1 MTLPAPSG
9 ASHTASEPRDN
20 DAARPKLF
28 WPRRLDLKGEP
39 IVRSLCLGSLAL
51 LFAVS
56 NAMAA
61 GDPVAGRKAAA
72 KCQVCHGVDGQSKN
86 PEAPH
91 ISGQVE
97 RYIIKAL
104 KRYQSG
110 ERQDPMMSMIVKQ
123 LKEDDIANL
132 AAYYSSIKVTVEKPK

>member
-1 MTLPAPSG
+1 M
-9 ASHTASEPRDN
+9 
-20 DAARPKLF
+20 
-28 WPRRLDLKGEP
+28 RLIL
-39 IVRSLCLGSLAL
+39 RSILTSLAL
-51 LFAVS
+51 LSVLVCTAE
-56 NAMAA
+56 A
-61 GDPVAGRKAAA
+61 GDPALGRKTAA
-72 KCQVCHGVDGQSKN
+72 KCQACHGVDGQSKN

-123 LKEDDIANL
+123 LKDDDIANV
-132 AAYYSSIKVTVEKPK
+132 AAYYASIKVTIEKPQ

>member
-1 MTLPAPSG
+1 VQSFFLS
-9 ASHTASEPRDN
+9 SV
-20 DAARPKLF
+20 
-28 WPRRLDLKGEP
+28 
-39 IVRSLCLGSLAL
+39 IL
-51 LFAVS
+51 LFAMS
-56 NAMAA
+56 NALAA
-61 GDPVAGRKAAA
+61 GDLVAGRKTAA
-72 KCQVCHGVDGQSKN
+72 KCQVCHGADGQSKN

-123 LKEDDIANL
+123 LKEEDITNV
-132 AAYYSSIKVTVEKPK
+132 AAYYSSIKVTVEKPE

>member
-1 MTLPAPSG
+1 LTIQLR
-9 ASHTASEPRDN
+9 SHAVWLRSFHLTKEPM
-20 DAARPKLF
+20 
-28 WPRRLDLKGEP
+28 
-39 IVRSLCLGSLAL
+39 VRTFFLGSLAL
-51 LFAVS
+51 LLSITGAV
-56 NAMAA
+56 AA

-72 KCQVCHGVDGQSKN
+72 KCQACHGVDGQAKN

-110 ERQDPMMSMIVKQ
+110 ERQDPMMSMIVKS
-123 LKEDDIANL
+123 LSEDDIANL
-132 AAYYSSIKVTVEKPK
+132 AAYYASIKVTVEKPR